1 MFRVVTSQ
9 FDQNRA
15 WITERG
21 PWHQSR
27 EYAEFWCDTLC
38 KVGYNARI
46 ESQHGADHGG
56 GAANDNADLLNALSS
71 MA

>member
-9 FDQNRA
+9 FDQNRS
-15 WITERG
+15 WVIDRG

-27 EYAEFWCDTLC
+27 EYAEFWCETLRQI
-38 KVGYNARI
+38 GYNAKI
-46 ESQHGADHGG
+46 ESQVGAEASS
-56 GAANDNADLLNALSS
+56 AANDNADLMNALSS